1 MHRLI
6 RPLAAVALVL
16 VAGFTIAACGG
27 GATEPP
33 ATGVTL
39 EATEFA
45 FAPDSLTAKA
55 GETLKVTLTNKGTV
69 EHDFTI
75 DSLSVKAVALVGTSA
90 DVTLKNLAAGT
101 YPFYCSV
108 AGHREAGMEGTLV
121 VE

>member
-6 RPLAAVALVL
+6 RPLAAVALIV
-16 VAGFTIAACGG
+16 VAGLTVAACGG
-27 GATEPP
+27 GSTPTP
-33 ATGVTL
+33 AKGTTI

-55 GETLKVTLTNKGTV
+55 GESLKVTLANKGTI

-75 DSLSVKAVALVGTSA
+75 DSLSVKALAAVGTSA
-90 DVTLKNLAAGT
+90 DVTLKDLAAGT